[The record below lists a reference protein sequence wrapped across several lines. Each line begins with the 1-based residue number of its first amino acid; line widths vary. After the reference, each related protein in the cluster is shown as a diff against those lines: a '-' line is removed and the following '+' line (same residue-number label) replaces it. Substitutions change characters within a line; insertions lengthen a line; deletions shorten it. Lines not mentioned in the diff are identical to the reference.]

1 MQKCILGRQTLKI
14 KVVLGLELCN
24 FFLDTARIMYASTY
38 DNGAIFISL
47 IQSCKNAHL
56 AEKLLT

>member
-1 MQKCILGRQTLKI
+1 MKI
-14 KVVLGLELCN
+14 VLGLELCN